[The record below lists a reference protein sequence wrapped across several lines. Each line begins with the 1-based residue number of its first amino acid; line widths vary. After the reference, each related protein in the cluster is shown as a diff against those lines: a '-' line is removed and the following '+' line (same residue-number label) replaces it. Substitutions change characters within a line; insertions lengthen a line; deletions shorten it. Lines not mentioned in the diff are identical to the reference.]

1 MVKAADT
8 PFRNVKAEFKQWI
21 LLLTARKKKKQLK
34 LTEQLKFSV
43 QLFQMEC

>member
-8 PFRNVKAEFKQWI
+8 PFRYAKAEFQQWI
-21 LLLTARKKKKQLK
+21 LVLTARKKLK
-34 LTEQLKFSV
+34 LTELKFSV